1 MSWEGLKLGL
11 LCTSQAA
18 AWIARY
24 LGWDTVRELTLA
36 RTMVL
41 PRLKKKKEKTVIP
54 FANVM
59 VMFQEL

>member
-24 LGWDTVRELTLA
+24 LGWDTVRELTLE

-41 PRLKKKKEKTVIP
+41 PRFKKREKKLIP